1 LSLLVSDSVDRD
13 IQVTR
18 GPDGTFDVS
27 AIAHPLAVAVER
39 HAAII
44 RSSLYDAGKD
54 AGVPMPV
61 MGEMIK
67 AMSFDVDFQRDIHPG
82 DNFEILYEQYRDAQ
96 GRPVKTGTI
105 LYAGLV
111 LGGKP
116 VEFYGFTTA
125 DGRSDFYAPN
135 GDSVRKALLRTPVD
149 GFRITSGFG
158 MRMHPLLGY
167 TKLHKGI
174 DFGAPPGTPI
184 YAAGDGVVEEAGRK
198 GGYGNYIRL
207 RHNGTY
213 STAYAHLSRFA
224 KQIRVGARVRQ
235 GEVIGYVGS
244 TGEATGPHLHYE
256 VLVAGNQINPLSVK
270 LPTGQKLA
278 GADKERF
285 GLVRTSVDR
294 LRQQIETQQLV

>member
-1 LSLLVSDSVDRD
+1 PDSLLQSRRDDSVAVPVVLDRVLTVGRGKTIMDMLLSAGIDHGEAAAAVDALTRLYEPRKLQTGQEIRLSLAPTLAAQSTGRLLSLLVSDSVDRD

-44 RSSLYDAGKD
+44 RSSLYDAGMD

-82 DNFEILYEQYRDAQ
+82 DNFEILYEQYRDAH

-167 TKLHKGI
+167 TKLH
-174 DFGAPPGTPI
+174 
-184 YAAGDGVVEEAGRK
+184 
-198 GGYGNYIRL
+198 
-207 RHNGTY
+207 
-213 STAYAHLSRFA
+213 
-224 KQIRVGARVRQ
+224 
-235 GEVIGYVGS
+235 
-244 TGEATGPHLHYE
+244 
-256 VLVAGNQINPLSVK
+256 
-270 LPTGQKLA
+270 
-278 GADKERF
+278 
-285 GLVRTSVDR
+285 
-294 LRQQIETQQLV
+294 